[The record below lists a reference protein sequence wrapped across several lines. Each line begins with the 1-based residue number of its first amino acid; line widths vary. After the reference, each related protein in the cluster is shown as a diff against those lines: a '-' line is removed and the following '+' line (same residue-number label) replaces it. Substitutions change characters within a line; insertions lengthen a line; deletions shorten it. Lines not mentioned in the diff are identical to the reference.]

1 MYKIEQ
7 YYSFRRTKKYC
18 VTEFIFKNLNSITC
32 RTFLIFILQGC
43 LVAITFTNNQEFMRR

>member
-7 YYSFRRTKKYC
+7 YYSFRRMKKYC